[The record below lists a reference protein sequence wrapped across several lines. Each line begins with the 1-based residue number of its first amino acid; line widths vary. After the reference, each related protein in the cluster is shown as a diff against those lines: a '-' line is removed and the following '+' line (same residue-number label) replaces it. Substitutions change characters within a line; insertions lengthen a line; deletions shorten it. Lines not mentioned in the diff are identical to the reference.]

1 MKQIIYFFRYIF
13 SVSDKQIYST
23 SAKFYKLNCTKF
35 LCPSIFRDFLYTFF
49 NYQFCY
55 YRYCY
60 WLPYRHIF
68 TWGSVFLI
76 GIISHYFHKNISS
89 RISGALL
96 GALIF
101 FIVTNFGVWLSG
113 MYGMTIAGLIL
124 TYTMAIP
131 FFAYSVI
138 STLCFSVLIEI
149 CYKILRKKY
158 NFKKPRFRQKF
169 IVLILIL

>member
-1 MKQIIYFFRYIF
+1 MKQLYIF
-13 SVSDKQIYST
+13 LGIFLALAISRFTPHPPNFT
-23 SAKFYKLNCTKF
+23 SLIALSFYVPVF
-35 LCPSIFRDFLYTFF
+35 LGISYIPFLIISFAITDIVIGYHTGTF
-49 NYQFCY
+49 
-55 YRYCY
+55 
-60 WLPYRHIF
+60 F

-158 NFKKPRFRQKF
+158 NFKKA
-169 IVLILIL
+169 